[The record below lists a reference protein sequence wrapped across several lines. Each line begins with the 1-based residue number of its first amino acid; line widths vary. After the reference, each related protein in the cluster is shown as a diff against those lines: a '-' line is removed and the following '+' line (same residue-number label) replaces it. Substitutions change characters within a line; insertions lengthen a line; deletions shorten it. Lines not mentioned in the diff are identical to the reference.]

1 MAVKCSEINIHVVLS
16 PANSDTLI
24 SDKWKDDLHNHITKY
39 LKGKGHE
46 LLAINSMCDHMHVFI
61 NFKTISSVS
70 DIVKEI
76 QYESANYINEHNLV
90 DSEFSWQERYGAFS
104 YSRSQIK
111 DIIKDIINQREQHKQ
126 MTFREE
132 YRSILNQFE
141 ISCEDKYLFEWHDC
155 LKN

>member
-1 MAVKCSEINIHVVLS
+1 
-16 PANSDTLI
+16 
-24 SDKWKDDLHNHITKY
+24 
-39 LKGKGHE
+39 
-46 LLAINSMCDHMHVFI
+46 MCDQMHVFI

-90 DSEFSWQERYGAFS
+90 DNEFSWQERYGAFS

-111 DIIKDIINQREQHKQ
+111 AIIKDIINQRENHKI
-126 MTFREE
+126 MSFREE

-141 ISCEDKYLFEWHDC
+141 INCEDKYLFKWHDC